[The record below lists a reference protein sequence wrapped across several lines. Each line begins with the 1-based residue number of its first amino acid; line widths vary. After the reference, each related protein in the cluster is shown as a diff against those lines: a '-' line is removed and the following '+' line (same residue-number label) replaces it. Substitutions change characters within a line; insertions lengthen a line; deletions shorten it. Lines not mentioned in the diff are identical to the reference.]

1 MPETYGSMIGKK
13 ITDESSLVNWVK
25 EIAEREKVRV
35 RGTWQAWLTNLAA
48 FHGRPD
54 LVLTSDLRVIRRL
67 SARQRKQ
74 IDEISCNFV
83 APHVRTIAAKLQKGR
98 PLLECL
104 PSTSDEDDIQAAK
117 VGDALLKCEWKEQQ
131 MDLVRLEMAMWMCST
146 GNGFL
151 HQYFNSSAGPV
162 NMGVPIGKIET
173 KTLNPFKVSFEPNRT
188 RVDHARWCLIRELL
202 PIDQIIEQYG
212 GSYSQRNGGRE
223 LQISPNSG
231 TISGTGDAVVD
242 SYLQSLNITETHS
255 QSISEF
261 SEVTT
266 LYHMPT
272 AWYPQGIYAII
283 ADDKVLYWGPYPYAF
298 LGRLPILHFRE
309 ILAPWKLYGDTS
321 ATDVVKSQDNY
332 IRLRKIERD
341 YHLDNLSS
349 KWFKPKGCR
358 VPNEKLTSRESLI
371 IEYNAANGAPPPH
384 REPGLN
390 VPGSIFASINL
401 AREEIDRS
409 SGLNDVSRGGAQVG
423 GSSGRAILALQ
434 EQDDTRLGLT
444 VQLNEAEWTKWG
456 QNTLLMAKEFYQEK
470 RKYHMAG
477 KSKEGA
483 VMFFD
488 RASLASTNDVHCVPG
503 SAMPQ
508 NKLAKQETIMNM
520 FTGGLLGDP
529 SDPQVAARTRKMLEF
544 GQAEEI
550 VDYAAVHEN
559 VAERENLAMV
569 MTGQVMAV
577 ERYDDDVT
585 HLRIHEI
592 RANEAGVRDNP
603 MMYQVIAQH
612 MDMHKMALAMKQNGA
627 PGPITQ
633 NGQLAIPQGASLP
646 GTPNSTNVYPVS
658 PAFGGGVPH
667 GAPVPQQPVVQPNRT
682 PAAISGSPQGISV
695 NDIARGG

>member
-1 MPETYGSMIGKK
+1 MSETQWSSIGKK

-25 EIAEREKVRV
+25 EIGEREKLRV
-35 RGTWQAWLTNLAA
+35 RGTWQTWLTNLAA

-54 LVLTSDLRVIRRL
+54 LAMTTDLRVIKRI
-67 SARQRKQ
+67 SAKQRKQ
-74 IDEISCNFV
+74 MDEVACNFV

-104 PSTSDEDDIQAAK
+104 PATSDEDDIQAAK
-117 VGDALLKCEWKEQQ
+117 VGDMLLKCEWKEQQ

-151 HQYFNSSAGPV
+151 YQYFNSQGGPL

-188 RVDHARWCLIRELL
+188 RVDQARWCVVRELL

-212 GSYSQRNGGRE
+212 NIYAGRNGGRE
-223 LQISPNSG
+223 L
-231 TISGTGDAVVD
+231 TITPASSAASGTGDSLVD
-242 SYLQSLNITETHS
+242 SYLQNLNITETQS
-255 QSISEF
+255 QTISEF
-261 SEVTT
+261 CEITT
-266 LYHMPT
+266 LYHLPT
-272 AWYPQGIYAII
+272 AWYPQGIYAIV
-283 ADDKVLYWGPYPYAF
+283 ADNKVLYWGPYPYHF
-298 LGRLPILHFRE
+298 IGRLPILHFRE

-321 ATDVVKSQDNY
+321 ATEVVKSQDNY

-341 YHLDNLSS
+341 YHLDNLAS

-358 VPNEKLTSRESLI
+358 VPNEKLTTRDSII
-371 IEYNAANGAPPPH
+371 IEYNSANNTPPPH

-409 SGLNDVSRGGAQVG
+409 SGLNDVSRGGAQAAG
-423 GSSGRAILALQ
+423 ASGRAIIALQ

-456 QNTLLMAKEFYQEK
+456 QNTLLMVKEFYQEK
-470 RKYHMAG
+470 RKYSMSG
-477 KSKEGA
+477 KTKEGA

-488 RASLASTNDVHCVPG
+488 RANLASTSDVSCVPG

-508 NKLAKQETIMNM
+508 NKLAKQETVMGL

-529 SDPQVAARTRKMLEF
+529 ADPQVAARTRKMLEF

-585 HLRIHEI
+585 HMRIHEVRI
-592 RANEAGVRDNP
+592 NEAGIRDNP
-603 MMYQVIAQH
+603 QMYQVIAQH
-612 MDMHKMALAMKQNGA
+612 MDMHKMAMMMKQGGA

-633 NGQLAIPQGASLP
+633 NGQLMIPQGAPLP
-646 GTPNSTNVYPVS
+646 GTPNSTNVYPTQ
-658 PAFGGGVPH
+658 
-667 GAPVPQQPVVQPNRT
+667 GAPQNVAPMPIPGQQTPGVQPNRT
-682 PAAISGSPQGISV
+682 PAAISGSPQGIVS